1 MGTQNYSQV
10 MQAYT
15 YIYIVTYYANNVL
28 SVAQRSI
35 DLHLYCS
42 IIKVYITYSLLNILL
57 CLYMYTQSVKI
68 D

>member
-10 MQAYT
+10 MQAYA

-35 DLHLYCS
+35 DLHVLQHNKC
-42 IIKVYITYSLLNILL
+42 VYHIL
-57 CLYMYTQSVKI
+57 TA
-68 D
+68 